1 MGRPKRLPQQQTHQL
16 ATVGPP
22 TRGLNTTGDFAS
34 MDPTDAVELD
44 NLIATELGLTVRG
57 GWREYATKLSGG
69 DTVKTIMAYNS
80 APVSSQTPP
89 LVASTLFAVT
99 DKGIWNIEGGGDMS
113 AKPAA
118 IALSGATDAGQ
129 MSFVQFTAGGG
140 KQYLIACSETD
151 GAFYY
156 DGLTWKKYTFTT
168 GSTAPGQVAGV
179 DPALFAQVVVWKYHL
194 GFVRRGSAQVWWM
207 PVNQF
212 SGIAEGFDFGPSL
225 RNGGMVLAAINWT
238 MDAGDGIDDR
248 LVILGSSGDLAVYEG
263 TDPTDP
269 STFSQVGVWFI
280 GQPPVGRRCFTSS
293 GGNIYILT
301 QFGVVPVAQLMSG
314 GLDTIVLADTDLL
327 KQLRKIQEALNVD
340 FRTLLN
346 TPGWA
351 LMEIPQ
357 LAMLHI
363 ARPSVS
369 VSENIQYVFQQH
381 ALAWSRIVDMPG
393 YCFGRRLGE
402 LYSGTTD
409 GRVLRVFTGYSDGQK
424 LNGTGDY
431 EIRSRVTPAFSYFD
445 NPTVRKRAL
454 MLRLQFLAKANPTY
468 SVRMNADFSLSP
480 IGGVTVGRGSVG
492 SLWDVGKWDQA
503 VWAGGRVSSAEWR
516 TVRGM
521 GFSLSPTIFLSTTQ
535 STTLA
540 ALEYMNA
547 SGGPL

>member
-1 MGRPKRLPQQQTHQL
+1 MPKPKRLPQQQTH
-16 ATVGPP
+16 AITTVGPP
-22 TRGLNTTGDFAS
+22 TRGLNTIGDFAT
-34 MDPTDAVELD
+34 MEATDAVELD
-44 NLIATELGLTVRG
+44 NMIPTELGLTVRG
-57 GWREYATKLSGG
+57 GWREYATGLSSG
-69 DTVKTIMAYNS
+69 DTIKTIMAFNS
-80 APVSSQTPP
+80 APSSSQTPP
-89 LVASTLFAVT
+89 LAASTLFAAT
-99 DKGIWNIEGGGDMS
+99 DRGIWNVEGGGDLS
-113 AKPAA
+113 AKAAA
-118 IALSGATDAGQ
+118 IVLSNATDAGH

-140 KQYLIACSETD
+140 KQYLVACSETD

-156 DGLTWKKYTFTT
+156 DGLTWKKFAAS
-168 GSTAPGQVAGV
+168 GTAGPGVVTGV
-179 DPALFAQVVVWKYHL
+179 DPALFAQVVVWKYRL
-194 GFVRRGSAQVWWM
+194 GFVKRGSAEVWWL
-207 PVNQF
+207 PPNALGGV
-212 SGIAEGFDFGPSL
+212 AEGFDFGPSL

-269 STFSQVGVWFI
+269 SFFSQVGVWFV
-280 GQPPVGRRCFTSS
+280 GQPPVGRRCFTST

-314 GLDTIVLADTDLL
+314 GLDTVLLADTDLL

-351 LMEIPQ
+351 LLDIPQ
-357 LAMLHI
+357 LALLHI

-369 VSENIQYVFQQH
+369 VSEHIQYAFQQH

-393 YCFGRRLGE
+393 YSFGRRLGE
-402 LYSGTTD
+402 VYSGTTD

-424 LNGTGDY
+424 LDGTGDY

-445 NPTVRKRAL
+445 NPAVRKRAL
-454 MLRLQFLAKANPTY
+454 MIRLQFLAKANPNY
-468 SVRMNADFSLSP
+468 SVRMNADFELSP

-492 SLWDVGKWDQA
+492 SLWDVGLWDQA
-503 VWAGGRVSSAEWR
+503 VWAGGKTASGEWR

-521 GFSLSPTIFLSTTQ
+521 GYSLAPTLFLSTTQ

-540 ALEYMNA
+540 SLEYMNA
-547 SGGPL
+547 MGGPL